1 MLTKQGE
8 NLAKIP
14 WNVYPRPQ
22 LKRDSFYCLN
32 GEWDFYFNEKEQK
45 ILVPFSPESM
55 LSGVMETMDQC
66 VYKKEFSTVYCDP
79 HSQRLWHSQ

>member
-22 LKRDSFYCLN
+22 LKRDSFFCLN
-32 GEWDFYFNEKEQK
+32 GEWDFYFNKKEAK
-45 ILVPFSPESM
+45 IIVPFSPESL
-55 LSGVMETMDQC
+55 LSGIRCRNNTSCPDQLAKAIGE
-66 VYKKEFSTVYCDP
+66 YKASKN
-79 HSQRLWHSQ
+79 